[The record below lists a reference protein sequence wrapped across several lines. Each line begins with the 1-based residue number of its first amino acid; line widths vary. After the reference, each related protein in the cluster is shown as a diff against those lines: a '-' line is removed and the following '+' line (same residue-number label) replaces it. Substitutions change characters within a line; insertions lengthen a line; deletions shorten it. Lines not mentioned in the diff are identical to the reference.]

1 MDKISRKLL
10 RLSEEP
16 ETSNEATSL
25 ASMTTEEMRKRFVE
39 EEKNPAETE
48 KQDDEEG
55 NTEGAKVVSKKGI
68 SLTRSLVLFGY
79 ESWNELEPGRFIFA
93 DVPNNNDTILFKLN
107 QIKLLSN

>member
-16 ETSNEATSL
+16 TTTNEATNL
-25 ASMTTEEMRKRFVE
+25 TSMTTVAE
-39 EEKNPAETE
+39 EEKNDTEIE

-55 NTEGAKVVSKKGI
+55 TIEGAKVVSKKGI

-79 ESWNELEPGRFIFA
+79 ESWNELEPGKFIFSYF
-93 DVPNNNDTILFKLN
+93 PCNNITIF
-107 QIKLLSN
+107 